1 MAMKMNKTKFIS
13 ELLKRLSYEEEKCII
28 INDILENH
36 FFLSKKNKDKII
48 EALME
53 QLEIDKDEATIIYET
68 AVKIVNEEIKNKLK
82 HPFGSNQEN

>member
-13 ELLKRLSYEEEKCII
+13 ELSKRLSYEEEKCII

>member
-48 EALME
+48 DALIE
-53 QLEIDKDEATIIYET
+53 QLEIEKEEAITVYET
-68 AVKIVNEEIKNKLK
+68 AVKIIEDEIKNKIK
-82 HPFGSNQEN
+82 HPLRNQE